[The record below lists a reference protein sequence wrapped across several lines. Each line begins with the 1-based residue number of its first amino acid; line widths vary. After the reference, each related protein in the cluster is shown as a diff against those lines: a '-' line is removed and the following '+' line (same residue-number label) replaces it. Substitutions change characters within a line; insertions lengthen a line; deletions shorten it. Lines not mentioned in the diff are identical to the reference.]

1 MTMNVNT
8 SNPSRFWKLFPAI
21 ALSIAVAL
29 LVAGVVMAVYSER
42 SYKEQKIRDL
52 TVQAQIL
59 ASTVTAALVFDDEAA
74 AEEYVNALKANPEV
88 LSAAVYNA
96 RSALVASYARG
107 TPVPVTVD
115 VDVPHFVE
123 DRLVVVTPVTQGSI
137 RLGTVYLESITEPVL
152 QRILRYGVI
161 GLLIVMASLVA
172 AVFGAAHS
180 ALTRANVAL
189 KSQAADL
196 AQTNRLL
203 QAQMRERE
211 KAEDALRQ
219 SQKMEAI
226 GQLSGGIAHD
236 FNNLLTIVKG
246 NLQLLQRRLS
256 AGRTDVARYV
266 DLAMDGVTRATSVT
280 QRILAFS
287 RRQPLSP
294 KPINLS
300 RLITDVGLLLRHSSG
315 TGIEVETHLQSDW
328 WVLCDPSQ
336 MENVV
341 INLVINAR
349 DAMPSGGRITIETSD
364 VSGDFSAFDDVP
376 PGEYVRLSVIDT
388 GIGMTP
394 EVLSKAIDPFFTTKP
409 QGQGTG
415 LGLSMIF
422 GYIKQSKGHL
432 HIASQPGKG
441 TTVTILLPR
450 HIGDEVGLTAPP
462 AAISSAETATLSAV
476 PTVFVVEDEVL
487 VRTLAVEAIREA
499 GYRVIE
505 EGNGKAALDKLQS
518 GADIDLLISDVRLPG
533 VSGFQLAEYGLEK
546 RPAMKVVLMTGFT
559 QDPLPQKLAEAGI
572 RVLYKPYDLEELTAW
587 VKESLRDRAAM

>member
-1 MTMNVNT
+1 MMSMNNN
-8 SNPSRFWKLFPAI
+8 SNPSRFWGLFPLI
-21 ALSIAVAL
+21 ALTIAVAL
-29 LVAGVVMAVYSER
+29 LAAGVAMAFYGER

-52 TVQAQIL
+52 SVQAQIL
-59 ASTVTAALVFDDEAA
+59 ASTVTAALVFDDQAA

-96 RSALVASYARG
+96 HGALVASYSRG
-107 TPVPVTVD
+107 ASVPVTVELD
-115 VDVPHFVE
+115 APRFVE
-123 DRLVVVTPVTQGSI
+123 DRVIVVTPVTQG
-137 RLGTVYLESITEPVL
+137 RVRHGTVYLEAITEPVL

-161 GLLIVMASLVA
+161 GLLIIMASLVA
-172 AVFGAAHS
+172 AVFGVAHA
-180 ALTRANVAL
+180 ALTRANARL

-203 QAQMRERE
+203 QTQMRERE
-211 KAEDALRQ
+211 MAEEALRQ

-246 NLQLLQRRLS
+246 NLQLLQRRLA

-294 KPINLS
+294 KPVNLS
-300 RLITDVGLLLRHSSG
+300 RLITDVELLLRHSSG
-315 TGIEVETHLQSDW
+315 SGIEVETRLESDW

-349 DAMPSGGRITIETSD
+349 DAMPSGGKVIIETSD
-364 VSGDFSAFDDVP
+364 VNGGFTAIDEVP
-376 PGEYVRLSVIDT
+376 PGEYVLLSVIDT
-388 GIGMTP
+388 GVGMTP

-422 GYIKQSKGHL
+422 GYIKQSKGYL

-450 HIGDEVGLTAPP
+450 YIGDEIGQTAPAT
-462 AAISSAETATLSAV
+462 AAMPVDAAMTSTV

-505 EGNGKAALDKLQS
+505 EGDGKAALDKLQS
-518 GADIDLLISDVRLPG
+518 GADIDLLVSDVRLPG
-533 VSGFQLAEYGLEK
+533 VNGFQLAEYGLDN
-546 RPAMKVVLMTGFT
+546 RPTMKVVLMTGFT
-559 QDPLPQKLAEAGI
+559 QDPLPQKLAEAGV

-587 VKESLRDRAAM
+587 VKESFKDRAAI